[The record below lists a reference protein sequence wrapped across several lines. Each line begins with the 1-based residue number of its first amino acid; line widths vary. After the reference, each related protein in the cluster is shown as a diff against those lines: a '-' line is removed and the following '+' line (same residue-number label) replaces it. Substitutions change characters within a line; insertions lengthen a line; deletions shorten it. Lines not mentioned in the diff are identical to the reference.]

1 MPLFYLISFFRKR
14 AIKTQIKKLDKDL
27 VFINDDIKKLLIKL
41 WGSWENIPDSQLK
54 SFNLDRQGNFVRPE
68 KYKLDDDNGK

>member
-1 MPLFYLISFFRKR
+1 MPLFYLISYFRKR
-14 AIKTQIKKLDKDL
+14 AIKKQIKKLDKELD
-27 VFINDDIKKLLIKL
+27 VINDDIKILLIKL
-41 WGSWENIPDSQLK
+41 WGSWENVPDTQLK